1 LFMARCRCLSVAS
14 SRRVWRVIRRRTF
27 VARGGGAH
35 AGHHVA
41 RGHGGAS
48 FPAREER
55 ILCTR
60 RRRCGCERDD
70 DVAAR
75 SLALAI
81 CRLVDACIWSLAA
94 AFRSQSC
101 VRTYVRTRLHRF
113 FFFFSYFVTTISVLY
128 SACFDSRLLFLFL
141 LPRARG
147 SFGGELLGC
156 AAEVLTGHKE
166 HGRG

>member
-1 LFMARCRCLSVAS
+1 MARCRCLSVAS

-70 DVAAR
+70 DAGR
-75 SLALAI
+75 SLWLYAAALPAW
-81 CRLVDACIWSLAA
+81 CRLPLVDACIWILAA

-101 VRTYVRTRLHRF
+101 VRTVRTRLHRF
-113 FFFFSYFVTTISVLY
+113 FFLATL
-128 SACFDSRLLFLFL
+128 LQLFLFYTRHVL
-141 LPRARG
+141 LR
-147 SFGGELLGC
+147 C
-156 AAEVLTGHKE
+156 
-166 HGRG
+166 